1 MVLAAVMQ
9 LERQKKWGGVCRRQ
23 GPDRE
28 EEAGARIEL
37 SVQVMIRRHRCG
49 HVRNEFH
56 AC

>member
-1 MVLAAVMQ
+1 MLAAVMQ